1 MSYGLTLAL
10 DGSTYAGSAAVI
22 RDMTVLA
29 SRELS
34 DAAMPGK
41 DGREENFLPMV
52 AACLADAD
60 VGVLEVDRVVC
71 GSGPGSFTS
80 LRIAASI
87 AKGIAVGAGRP
98 LFAVP
103 SLMLIVADVKPG
115 RYLATLGAMRGEVFA
130 GQFEV
135 TAEGRV
141 EELSAVAILG
151 ESAVAA
157 EAERLGA
164 KALAGVMPHARA
176 VSRMLPTVLATG
188 EVDIATWEPTYGRLA
203 EAQVRWEALHGRPL
217 TAAG

>member
-22 RDMTVLA
+22 RDTTLLA

-34 DAAMPGK
+34 DMAMPGRG
-41 DGREENFLPMV
+41 GREENFLPMV
-52 AACLADAD
+52 ASCLADAG
-60 VGVLEVDRVVC
+60 VGVVDLDRVVC

-103 SLMLIVADVKPG
+103 SLMLLVADVKPG

-130 GQFEV
+130 GHFEV
-135 TAEGRV
+135 TTEGRAD
-141 EELSAVAILG
+141 ELSAVTILG
-151 ESAVAA
+151 ENAVVA

-164 KALAGVMPHARA
+164 KALSATVPHARG
-176 VSRMLPTVLATG
+176 VSRLLPTVLATG
-188 EVDIATWEPTYGRLA
+188 ECDIAIWEPTYGRLA
-203 EAQVRWEALHGRPL
+203 EAQVRWEATHGRPL